1 MAKIGVDLHIFE
13 TLKESKNALTL
24 SQLVEESGAALG
36 LLGRN
41 TFTKRFLVLI
51 ICRTHP
57 ANASSFRHDQGDW
70 EE

>member
-13 TLKESKNALTL
+13 ILKDSENALTL
-24 SQLVEESGAALG
+24 SQLADKSGASSG

-41 TFTKRFLVLI
+41 TFTNRFLVLI
-51 ICRTHP
+51 ICSTHL

-70 EE
+70 NE